1 MKILALD
8 SSGLVA
14 SVALSE
20 DNNLIAEY
28 TIQYKKTHS
37 QTLLPMLEEIRNM
50 VELDLSTVDAIAV
63 AAGPGSFTGL
73 RIGSATA
80 KGLAFAME
88 KPIVPV
94 PTLEGLAYQMYGTD
108 AVVCPIMD
116 ARRSQVYTG
125 VYEFVPAAGQPG
137 SETAALSGRDGLGS
151 GKYGYDMHVIKE
163 QCAVFFDEIA
173 GELNRIGRKV
183 VFVGDG
189 IPVFQER
196 MKEVMQVPYLLAP
209 AHRNRQSAACIA
221 ALGSVYYAKGRSV
234 DGDKFVPEYL
244 RMSQAERER
253 AQELLKITYR
263 RMTPEDV
270 PFISKLEEETFSMPW
285 SANDFMEMISKDDA
299 RYYVAEKDG
308 RLLGGCGVLF
318 AVDEGNITNVVIAP
332 DARNQGIGTGM
343 LRHLMKESEQEGI
356 RAFTLE
362 VRVSNA
368 AAIHVYEKLGFV
380 SEGIRPG
387 FYEKPD
393 EDAMILWKR

>member
-20 DNNLIAEY
+20 DDNLIAEY

-37 QTLLPMLEEIRNM
+37 QTLLPMLEEVKNM

-80 KGLAFAME
+80 KGLAFAMK

-108 AVVCPIMD
+108 GVVCPIMD
-116 ARRSQVYTG
+116 ARRNQVYTG
-125 VYEFVPAAGQPG
+125 IYEFVPADDERDTDTDVI
-137 SETAALSGRDGLGS
+137 SETARDTS
-151 GKYGYDMHVIKE
+151 DEYKYDMNIIKS

-173 GELNRIGRKV
+173 EELNRIGRKV

-189 IPVFQER
+189 IPVFKER
-196 MKEVMQVPYLLAP
+196 MKEILKVPYLLAP

-221 ALGSVYYAKGRSV
+221 ALGSIYYAKGMCVS
-234 DGDKFVPEYL
+234 GDKFVPEYL
-244 RMSQAERER
+244 RLSQAERER
-253 AQELLKITYR
+253 AQELQKITYR

-270 PFISKLEEETFSMPW
+270 PFISRLEEETFSMPW
-285 SANDFMEMISKDDA
+285 SAKDFLEMISKDDA
-299 RYYVAEKDG
+299 RYYVAQKDG
-308 RLLGGCGVLF
+308 RLLGGCGVLLI
-318 AVDEGNITNVVIAP
+318 AGEGNITNVVIAP
-332 DARNQGIGTGM
+332 EARNQGIGTGM
-343 LRHLMKESEQEGI
+343 LRHLMKESEKEGI
-356 RAFTLE
+356 GAFTLE

-368 AAIHVYEKLGFV
+368 PAIHVYEKLGFV

-387 FYEKPD
+387 FYEKPT

>member
-8 SSGLVA
+8 SSGLAA
-14 SVALSE
+14 SVALAE
-20 DNNLIAEY
+20 DDNLIAEY

-37 QTLLPMLEEIRNM
+37 QTLLPMLEEIRDM

-80 KGLAFAME
+80 KGLAFAMD
-88 KPIVPV
+88 KPIVEV
-94 PTLEGLAYQMYGTD
+94 PTLEGLAYQMYGTN

-125 VYEFVPAAGQPG
+125 IYEFA
-137 SETAALSGRDGLGS
+137 DG
-151 GKYGYDMHVIKE
+151 KMGYDMRVIKK
-163 QCAVFFDEIA
+163 QCACAFDDIA
-173 GELNRIGRKV
+173 QELNRIGRKV

-189 IPVFQER
+189 IPVFRER
-196 MKEVMQVPYLLAP
+196 MTEVMQVPYTLAP

-221 ALGSVYYAKGRSV
+221 ALGSVYYAQGKYVSGAEH
-234 DGDKFVPEYL
+234 VPEYL
-244 RMSQAERER
+244 RLSQAERER
-253 AQELLKITYR
+253 AQELQKITYR

-270 PFISKLEEETFSMPW
+270 PFISRLEQETFSMPW
-285 SANDFMEMISKDDA
+285 SADSFLEMIGKEDA
-299 RYYVAEKDG
+299 RYYVAEKEG
-308 RLLGGCGVLF
+308 QLLGGCGVLMI
-318 AVDEGNITNVVIAP
+318 AGEGNITNVVVAP
-332 DARNQGIGTGM
+332 EARNQGIGTGM
-343 LRHLMKESEQEGI
+343 LKYLMEEGM
-356 RAFTLE
+356 REGLTAYTLE

-387 FYEKPD
+387 FYEKPT
-393 EDAMILWKR
+393 EDAAIFWKR

>member
-14 SVALSE
+14 SVALAE
-20 DNNLIAEY
+20 DDNLIAEY

-37 QTLLPMLEEIRNM
+37 QTLLPMLEEIRDM

-88 KPIVPV
+88 KPIVEV

-125 VYEFVPAAGQPG
+125 IYEFVY
-137 SETAALSGRDGLGS
+137 EEN
-151 GKYGYDMHVIKE
+151 GYDMSVIKE
-163 QCAVFFDEIA
+163 QCASAFDEIA
-173 GELNRIGRKV
+173 QELNRIGRKV
-183 VFVGDG
+183 IFVGDG
-189 IPVFQER
+189 IPVFKER
-196 MKEVMQVPYLLAP
+196 MAEVMQVPYTLAP

-221 ALGSVYYAKGRSV
+221 ALGSVYYAQGRFVS
-234 DGDKFVPEYL
+234 GAEHVPEYL

-253 AQELLKITYR
+253 AQELQKITYR
-263 RMTPEDV
+263 RMTPADV
-270 PFISKLEEETFSMPW
+270 PFISKLEQETFSMPW
-285 SANDFMEMISKDDA
+285 SADSFLEMIDREDA
-299 RYYVAEKDG
+299 SYYVAERDG
-308 RLLGGCGVLF
+308 QLLGGCGVLMI
-318 AVDEGNITNVVIAP
+318 AGEGNITNVVVAP
-332 DARNQGIGTGM
+332 EARNQGIGTAM
-343 LRHLMKESEQEGI
+343 LKHLMEEGS
-356 RAFTLE
+356 RAGLTAYTLE

-387 FYEKPD
+387 FYEKPT
-393 EDAMILWKR
+393 EDAAIFWKR

>member
-1 MKILALD
+1 
-8 SSGLVA
+8 
-14 SVALSE
+14 
-20 DNNLIAEY
+20 
-28 TIQYKKTHS
+28 
-37 QTLLPMLEEIRNM
+37 M

-88 KPIVPV
+88 KPIIPV

-125 VYEFVPAAGQPG
+125 IYEFI
-137 SETAALSGRDGLGS
+137 DGENDC
-151 GKYGYDMHVIKE
+151 DMRVIRE
-163 QCAVFFDEIA
+163 QIACAFDEIA
-173 GELNRIGRKV
+173 QELNRIGRNV

-189 IPVFQER
+189 IPVFRDR
-196 MKEVMQVPYLLAP
+196 MPEVLHVPYTLAP

-221 ALGSVYYAKGRSV
+221 ALGSVYYAQG
-234 DGDKFVPEYL
+234 KFVRGAEHVPEYL
-244 RMSQAERER
+244 RLSQAERER
-253 AQELLKITYR
+253 AKELQKITYR

-285 SANDFMEMISKDDA
+285 SADSFLEMISKDDA
-299 RYYVAEKDG
+299 RYYVAERDG
-308 RLLGGCGVLF
+308 QLLGGCGVLMI
-318 AVDEGNITNVVIAP
+318 AGEGNITNVVIAP
-332 DARNQGIGTGM
+332 EARNQGIGTGM
-343 LRHLMKESEQEGI
+343 LKFLMQEGD
-356 RAFTLE
+356 REGLTAYTLE

-387 FYEKPD
+387 FYEKPT
-393 EDAMILWKR
+393 EDALIFWKR

>member
-14 SVALSE
+14 SVALAE
-20 DNNLIAEY
+20 DDNLIAEY

-37 QTLLPMLEEIRNM
+37 QTLLPMLEEIRDM

-88 KPIVPV
+88 KPIVEV

-116 ARRSQVYTG
+116 ARRNQVYTG
-125 VYEFVPAAGQPG
+125 IYEFTGGQN
-137 SETAALSGRDGLGS
+137 
-151 GKYGYDMHVIKE
+151 GYDMRVIKE
-163 QCAVFFDEIA
+163 QCATAFDEIA
-173 GELNRIGRKV
+173 QELNRIGRKV

-196 MKEVMQVPYLLAP
+196 MAEVIQVPYTLAP

-221 ALGSVYYAKGRSV
+221 ALGSVYYAQGRFVS
-234 DGDKFVPEYL
+234 GAEHVPEYL
-244 RMSQAERER
+244 RLSQAERER
-253 AQELLKITYR
+253 AQELQKVTYR
-263 RMTPEDV
+263 RMTAEDV
-270 PFISKLEEETFSMPW
+270 PFISKLEQETFSMPW
-285 SANDFMEMISKDDA
+285 SADSFLEMIDKEDA
-299 RYYVAEKDG
+299 HYYVAERDG
-308 RLLGGCGVLF
+308 QLVGGCGVLMI
-318 AVDEGNITNVVIAP
+318 AGEGNITNVVVAP
-332 DARNQGIGTGM
+332 EARNQGIGTGM
-343 LRHLMKESEQEGI
+343 LKHLMEEGS
-356 RAFTLE
+356 RAGLTAYTLE

-387 FYEKPD
+387 FYEKPT
-393 EDAMILWKR
+393 EDAAIFWKR